1 MVIDNPYY
9 TKIEKTVEIV
19 HELKTDY
26 EVPSFGEFMK
36 SYQADEK
43 VNYSDLSGGSV
54 DEVKGYGSCSPSYCS
69 GCDCSRSDCNCR
81 SGEKFVKL
89 YISCPAT
96 GCPGGK
102 RYPTY

>member
-1 MVIDNPYY
+1 MVNNNGVP
-9 TKIEKTVEIV
+9 IEVKKPTETVYEIKN
-19 HELKTDY
+19 EI
-26 EVPSFGEFMK
+26 PSFEEFMK
-36 SYQADEK
+36 TYENDGNL
-43 VNYSDLSGGSV
+43 NYDDLKSGNIG
-54 DEVKGYGSCSPSYCS
+54 EAEGYGPCSPSYCS

-102 RYPTY
+102 KAPTH